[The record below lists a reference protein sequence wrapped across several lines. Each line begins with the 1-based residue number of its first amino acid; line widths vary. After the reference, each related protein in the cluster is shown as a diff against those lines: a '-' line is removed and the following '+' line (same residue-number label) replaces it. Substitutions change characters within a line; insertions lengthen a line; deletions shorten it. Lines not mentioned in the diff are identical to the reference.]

1 MSAEAMTAAVGPFDA
16 TAALAPFPGE
26 SPVGPSLRYDPI
38 YDAIREARRQDDP
51 SLPMGVWQSVPK
63 RADWDLAIRLC
74 REVLEQR
81 SKDLQVACWL
91 TEALVHRHGFAA
103 LAPSIRLLAALCD
116 AFWDDG
122 LHPDLDEDG
131 DAGARVAPLEWLNDK
146 LPTVLQTLPLTRS
159 GGPPPVGFSFGDYE
173 NAQRNQL
180 AAVRDP
186 RGVVAAL
193 ARSGGPTLAEID
205 ASAQA
210 TPVAFHR
217 AHHDWLDQA
226 LVAVDRLAVVLDER
240 CGRQAPGLTGLRDG
254 CLALR
259 GWVDTALRAKGEDPV
274 MAQAAAP
281 IAAETEGESVDD
293 DGLGAAY
300 DAYTDPDGAAG
311 DGAADAPVFGAGPI
325 RTREEAYF
333 WLAEAADFLIRH
345 EPHSPTP
352 YVVHRALSWAN
363 MPLHEVLLEV
373 SRGRN
378 DLSTIF
384 DFLGFNF
391 TELSQQKG
399 GKSGS

>member
-1 MSAEAMTAAVGPFDA
+1 MNADTLPPTPGGLFDFTLALTPLSGEAPA
-16 TAALAPFPGE
+16 
-26 SPVGPSLRYDPI
+26 GPSLRYDPV

-51 SLPMGVWQSVPK
+51 SLPVGVWQTAAK

-74 REVLEQR
+74 REVLDQR

-91 TEALVHRHGFAA
+91 TEALVQRHGFSA
-103 LAPSIRLLAALCD
+103 LGPSIRLLADLCE

-122 LHPDLDEDG
+122 LHPEIDDG
-131 DAGARVAPLEWLNDK
+131 DVGARVAPLEWLNDK
-146 LPTVLQTLPLTRS
+146 LPTLLQTLPLTRS
-159 GGPPPVGFSFGDYE
+159 GGAPPVGYSFADYE

-193 ARSGGPTLAEID
+193 ARSGGPTLAEIE

-210 TPVAFHR
+210 TALSFHHAQHAR
-217 AHHDWLDQA
+217 LAEA
-226 LVAVDRLAVVLDER
+226 LVAIDLLSAALDER
-240 CGRQAPGLTGLRDG
+240 CGRQAPGMVGLRDG
-254 CLALR
+254 CLALQ
-259 GWVDTALRAKGEDPV
+259 GWVDTMLRAKGEEPE
-274 MAQAAAP
+274 MAQTHP
-281 IAAETEGESVDD
+281 VESESVDER
-293 DGLGAAY
+293 
-300 DAYTDPDGAAG
+300 DPDL
-311 DGAADAPVFGAGPI
+311 DPAADPSTPDEPTYGAGPI

-333 WLAEAADFLIRH
+333 WLAEAADFLMRS

-352 YVVHRALSWAN
+352 YLIHRALGWAN

-378 DLSTIF
+378 DLSAVF

-391 TELSQQKG
+391 SEMSQQNG
-399 GKSGS
+399 GKSGK

>member
-1 MSAEAMTAAVGPFDA
+1 MSAETTTTAGPFDA
-16 TAALAPFPGE
+16 TLSLQPFPGE
-26 SPVGPSLRYDPI
+26 SPVGPSLRYDPV

-51 SLPMGVWQSVPK
+51 SLPMGVWQSAPK

-91 TEALVHRHGFAA
+91 TEALLHRHGFAA
-103 LAPSIRLLAALCD
+103 LAPSIRLLADLCE

-122 LHPDLDEDG
+122 LHPEMDEDG
-131 DAGARVAPLEWLNDK
+131 DVGARVAPLEWLNDK
-146 LPTVLQTLPLTRS
+146 LPTLLQTLPLTRS
-159 GGPPPVGFSFGDYE
+159 GGPPPVGHSFAEYE

-193 ARSGGPTLAEID
+193 ARSGGPTLVEIE

-217 AHHDWLDQA
+217 AHHDWLGQG
-226 LVAVDRLAVVLDER
+226 LVAIDILAAVLDER
-240 CGRQAPGLTGLRDG
+240 CGRQAPGLTGLRDT
-254 CLALR
+254 CLALQA
-259 GWVDTALRAKGEDPV
+259 WVDTALRAKGEEPV
-274 MAQAAAP
+274 VTFAAA
-281 IAAETEGESVDD
+281 TEGTESGGDEAMAE
-293 DGLGAAY
+293 DGLGPAY
-300 DAYTDPDGAAG
+300 DAYADPNGTTG
-311 DGAADAPVFGAGPI
+311 DPADAPMFGAGPI

-352 YVVHRALSWAN
+352 YVIHRALSWAN
-363 MPLHEVLLEV
+363 MPLHEVLMEV

-391 TELSQQKG
+391 AELSQQKG
-399 GKSGS
+399 GKSGT